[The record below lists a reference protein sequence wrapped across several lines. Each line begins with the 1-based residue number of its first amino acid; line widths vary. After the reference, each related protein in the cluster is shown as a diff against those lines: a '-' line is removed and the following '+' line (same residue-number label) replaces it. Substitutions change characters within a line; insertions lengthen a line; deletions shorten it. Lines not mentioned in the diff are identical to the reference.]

1 MKAANSKLSNC
12 NLRIASSIREIADNA
27 AVSYAISQA
36 AQFLLSLLTLTCSV
50 YSVCVPD
57 SAEAMN
63 MIMWSGFLMQPVKK
77 FDHIIIF
84 ICTA

>member
-1 MKAANSKLSNC
+1 MKAANSKLSNYY
-12 NLRIASSIREIADNA
+12 LWIAREIADNA

-36 AQFLLSLLTLTCSV
+36 AQFLLSLLTLHVQCV
-50 YSVCVPD
+50 QCVCVPD

-63 MIMWSGFLMQPVKK
+63 MIMWSGFSIQPAKK